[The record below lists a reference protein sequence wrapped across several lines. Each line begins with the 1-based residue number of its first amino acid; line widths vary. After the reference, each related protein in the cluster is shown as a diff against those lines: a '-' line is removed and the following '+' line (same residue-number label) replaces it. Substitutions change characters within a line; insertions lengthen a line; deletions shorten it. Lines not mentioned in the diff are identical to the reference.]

1 MSKRAH
7 KGEREDDMITLVK
20 NLTKAEVLAQIDQ
33 AIINRTQ
40 ASALI
45 GLLDLRRDISESMP
59 EQGEINANDLCDM
72 MNLFADRSAEMIND
86 QAQLS

>member
-1 MSKRAH
+1 
-7 KGEREDDMITLVK
+7 MITLVK